1 MNTEKFKILADKFF
15 EGNTSIQEE
24 RDLKHYVEENQ
35 IPEGY
40 EALADQLLFFNR
52 MGKDQAIPEKMEER
66 LIHRIE
72 EQQKNQKS
80 SRLVLFRR
88 ILTTSAAAVLFFFA
102 VQTIYQ
108 SSEKNNN
115 SSLTTKIGNTPE
127 HQNIDQNKQDSIV
140 QLNPVKK

>member
-1 MNTEKFKILADKFF
+1 MKTEDFKILAEKFYK
-15 EGNTSIQEE
+15 GNTSIQEE

-52 MGKDQAIPEKMEER
+52 IEKEQAIPENMEER
-66 LIHRIE
+66 LIHKIE

-115 SSLTTKIGNTPE
+115 SSLTTKIGNTTDN
-127 HQNIDQNKQDSIV
+127 QNIEQNKQDSIV
-140 QLNPVKK
+140 QLSPVKK